1 MMHSYGRDVW
11 RVGKLPLLLGESPM
25 IPVSMAPRKGL

>member
-11 RVGKLPLLLGESPM
+11 RVGKLPLLLGERVPT
-25 IPVSMAPRKGL
+25 PVSMAL